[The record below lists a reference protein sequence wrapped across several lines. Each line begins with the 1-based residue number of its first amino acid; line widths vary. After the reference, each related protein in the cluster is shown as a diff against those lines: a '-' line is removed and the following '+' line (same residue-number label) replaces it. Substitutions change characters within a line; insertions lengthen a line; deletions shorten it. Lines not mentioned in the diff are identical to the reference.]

1 MVWSQYVY
9 EASVGLDVDPE
20 SGGDDDHNNTDDLR
34 LNIWEWEIQ
43 YSEELWELWELL
55 RMLVRDAF
63 LEHTILTR
71 CTYTEFSEFCFNQY
85 RDAEPY
91 DGPVPFFDHVS
102 YWWCVLWNEFKY
114 LNFAPGATFD
124 DFARFVVEHT
134 EINNL
139 TI

>member
-43 YSEELWELWELL
+43 YSEELWELWDLL

-63 LEHTILTR
+63 LEHTILTK
-71 CTYTEFSEFCFNQY
+71 CTYTEFSEFCFNQ
-85 RDAEPY
+85 
-91 DGPVPFFDHVS
+91 
-102 YWWCVLWNEFKY
+102 
-114 LNFAPGATFD
+114 
-124 DFARFVVEHT
+124 
-134 EINNL
+134 
-139 TI
+139 